1 MQNKLKTIIKDYG
14 WIHLSLGLFG
24 NGMFFAG
31 SFLFLPTFEEF
42 KTIGVW
48 LFIFGS
54 FFMLIGAVGS
64 LLVGVWKKDSLSK

>member
-1 MQNKLKTIIKDYG
+1 MKSKLKTIVKDYG

-24 NGMFFAG
+24 NAMFFAG
-31 SFLFLPTFEEF
+31 SLLFLPAFEEY
-42 KTIGVW
+42 KTLGVW

-64 LLVGVWKKDSLSK
+64 LLVGIYKTKSSNK